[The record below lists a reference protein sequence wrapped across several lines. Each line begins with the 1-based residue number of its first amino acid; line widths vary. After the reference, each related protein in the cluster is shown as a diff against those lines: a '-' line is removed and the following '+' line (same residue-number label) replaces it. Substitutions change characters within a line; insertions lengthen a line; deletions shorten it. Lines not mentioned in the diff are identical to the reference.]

1 MKNLSYKFANILVKN
16 DIIENDDFEI
26 YRYGFEVL
34 LYFLLNIF
42 IAFFIGIILDKF
54 IHTIIFLSCYCTLRQ
69 FTGGYHAKNYIE
81 CALSFAIIY
90 LITIFTANHI
100 DTYNHKFLLILFMT
114 ISTLIIYK
122 LAPLEHR
129 NKPLTQNEKR
139 IYKARSI
146 TIVSVISAIF
156 LVSITFNIFVNYF
169 VYSLL
174 AVIWISTLL
183 VLGKFLNQK

>member
-1 MKNLSYKFANILVKN
+1 MKNLSYKFANLLVKN
-16 DIIENDDFEI
+16 DIIKNDDFEI
-26 YRYGFEVL
+26 YRYGFEIL
-34 LYFLLNIF
+34 IYFLLNIF
-42 IAFFIGIILDKF
+42 IAFFIGIIFDKF

-90 LITIFTANHI
+90 LLTIFMANNI
-100 DTYNHKFLLILFMT
+100 NPYNHKFLLILSMI

-129 NKPLTQNEKR
+129 NKPLTENEKH
-139 IYKARSI
+139 IYKVRSI

-156 LVSITFNIFVNYF
+156 LLSITFNIFVNYF
-169 VYSLL
+169 LYSLF
-174 AVIWISTLL
+174 AVMWISILL
-183 VLGKFLNQK
+183 VLGKILN